1 MKLKIGILRVNL
13 VQKMKL
19 IIINTTDMVAPGK
32 GSRLNMFPKAF
43 HFIILCV
50 VLSFFGCNKN
60 KDYTQI
66 DDEIIQQYI
75 SDNNL
80 NATSTSSGLY
90 YVIETTGN
98 GVFPNIYSTV
108 TVAYTGMLTDGTVF
122 DQSSSAGI
130 SFPLTN
136 VIQGWQEG
144 IPMFSEGGSGKL
156 LIPSAL
162 GYGNR
167 AVGNIPEN
175 SVLIFD
181 VELIDVD

>member
-19 IIINTTDMVAPGK
+19 KTINIIDMVAPGK
-32 GSRLNMFPKAF
+32 DTRFFITQKVF
-43 HFIILCV
+43 HLVFLCS
-50 VLSFFGCNKN
+50 VLCFLGCNKN

-108 TVAYTGMLTDGTVF
+108 TVACLLYT
-122 DQSSSAGI
+122 S
-130 SFPLTN
+130 
-136 VIQGWQEG
+136 
-144 IPMFSEGGSGKL
+144 
-156 LIPSAL
+156 PSPRDR
-162 GYGNR
+162 G
-167 AVGNIPEN
+167 
-175 SVLIFD
+175 
-181 VELIDVD
+181 

>member
-1 MKLKIGILRVNL
+1 MKLIIGILHVNH

-19 IIINTTDMVAPGK
+19 KIINTTDMVAPGK
-32 GSRLNMFPKAF
+32 GSRFFITPKVF
-43 HFIILCV
+43 HLVFLPLLLC
-50 VLSFFGCNKN
+50 LLGCNKN

-75 SDNNL
+75 SENNL

-90 YVIETTGN
+90 YIIETTGN
-98 GVFPNIYSTV
+98 GIFPNIYSTV

-122 DQSSSAGI
+122 DQSTSAGI

-144 IPMFSEGGSGKL
+144 IPLFSEGGTGKL

-167 AVGNIPEN
+167 SVGNIPEN

-181 VELIDVD
+181 IELIDIN

>member
-1 MKLKIGILRVNL
+1 MKLKIGILHVNP

-19 IIINTTDMVAPGK
+19 KTINIIDMVAPGK
-32 GSRLNMFPKAF
+32 DTRFFITQKVF
-43 HFIILCV
+43 HLVFLCS
-50 VLSFFGCNKN
+50 VLCFLGCNKN

-108 TVAYTGMLTDGTVF
+108 TVAYTGMLIDGTVF

-144 IPMFSEGGSGKL
+144 IHFLVREV
-156 LIPSAL
+156 L
-162 GYGNR
+162 GNY
-167 AVGNIPEN
+167 
-175 SVLIFD
+175 
-181 VELIDVD
+181 

>member
-1 MKLKIGILRVNL
+1 MKLKIGILRVNH

-19 IIINTTDMVAPGK
+19 RIINTTDMVAPGK
-32 GSRLNMFPKAF
+32 GSKFFIMPLVF
-43 HFIILCV
+43 HFVFLCTILSI
-50 VLSFFGCNKN
+50 LGCNKD

-66 DDEIIQQYI
+66 DNEIIQQFI

-108 TVAYTGMLTDGTVF
+108 TVAYTGILTDGTVF

-144 IPMFSEGGSGKL
+144 IPLFSEGGTGKL

-167 AVGNIPEN
+167 SVGNIPEN

-181 VELIDVD
+181 LELIEVN

>member
-1 MKLKIGILRVNL
+1 MKLKIGILHVNR

-19 IIINTTDMVAPGK
+19 KIINTTDMVVPGK
-32 GSRLNMFPKAF
+32 GSKFFIMLKVF
-43 HFIILCV
+43 HLVLLCV
-50 VLSFFGCNKN
+50 VLSFLGCNKN

-66 DDEIIQQYI
+66 DDEIILQYI

-108 TVAYTGMLTDGTVF
+108 TVAYTGMLTNGTVF
-122 DQSSSAGI
+122 DQSNSVGI

-144 IPMFSEGGSGKL
+144 IPLFSEGGIGKL

-167 AVGNIPEN
+167 TVGNIPEN

-181 VELIDVD
+181 VELIDVN

>member
-19 IIINTTDMVAPGK
+19 KIINTTDMEEPGK

-43 HFIILCV
+43 HLIILCV
-50 VLSFFGCNKN
+50 VLSFLGCNKN

-144 IPMFSEGGSGKL
+144 IPMFSEGGTGKL

>member
-19 IIINTTDMVAPGK
+19 KTINIIDMVAPGK
-32 GSRLNMFPKAF
+32 DTRFFIAQKVF
-43 HFIILCV
+43 HLVFLCS
-50 VLSFFGCNKN
+50 VLCFLGCNKN

-90 YVIETTGN
+90 YAIETTGN

-136 VIQGWQEG
+136 VIYIEELQAIVVLNYNYGTQ
-144 IPMFSEGGSGKL
+144 FSTPLGSELNNMKRAL
-156 LIPSAL
+156 YSAVI
-162 GYGNR
+162 N
-167 AVGNIPEN
+167 P
-175 SVLIFD
+175 
-181 VELIDVD
+181 

>member
-1 MKLKIGILRVNL
+1 MKNLNNILSLTL
-13 VQKMKL
+13 VIL
-19 IIINTTDMVAPGK
+19 I
-32 GSRLNMFPKAF
+32 
-43 HFIILCV
+43 
-50 VLSFFGCNKN
+50 LSCSKN

-66 DDEIIQQYI
+66 DEDIIQEYI
-75 SDNNL
+75 ADNNL
-80 NATSTSSGLY
+80 DAVATGSGLY

-98 GVFPNIYSTV
+98 GVFPDLSSVV
-108 TVAYTGMLTDGTVF
+108 TVAYTGKLTDGIIF

-144 IPMFSEGGSGKL
+144 IPLFSEGGRGKL

-162 GYGNR
+162 GYGNN
-167 AVGNIPEN
+167 AIGSIPAN

-181 VELIDVD
+181 IELLDVD

>member
-19 IIINTTDMVAPGK
+19 KIINTIDMVVPGK
-32 GSRLNMFPKAF
+32 GSRLFMITKVF
-43 HFIILCV
+43 HLFILSV
-50 VLSFFGCNKN
+50 VLSFLGCSKN

-108 TVAYTGMLTDGTVF
+108 TVAYTGILADGTVF

-144 IPMFSEGGSGKL
+144 IPLFSEGGTGKL

-167 AVGNIPEN
+167 SVGNIPEN

-181 VELIDVD
+181 VELIGVN